1 MSANWLLPKAKKD
14 IGMDD
19 DSYRAN
25 LLDITGKTSS
35 RDLTGKEVDAVL
47 SVFEK
52 HFNWQRPVNKNEAQ
66 IKRITYL
73 WMRLKEADQLQN
85 PHGLTSFINKF
96 TGNKTKYKASSKQLS
111 NCIEALQSWCARENV
126 SFNKGQR

>member
-1 MSANWLLPKAKKD
+1 MSANWLLPKAKTD

-25 LLDITGKTSS
+25 IYALTGKTSS
-35 RDLTGKEVDAVL
+35 RDLSSQEVEAVL
-47 SVFEK
+47 NVFEK
-52 HFNWQRPVNKNEAQ
+52 HFKWKRPVNKNTPQ

-73 WMRLKEADQLQN
+73 WMRLKEADKLQN
-85 PHGLTSFINKF
+85 PSGLTAFINKF
-96 TGNKTKYKASSKQLS
+96 TANKSKYKATSKQLS
-111 NCIEALQSWCARENV
+111 SCIEALQAWCTRENV